1 MASMASQ
8 KISGS
13 LWAGAIGDAM
23 GGPLEPFDAEFVR
36 QKFGGGVTTLVD
48 YLAEG
53 PVWYPKGCPKGTYTD
68 DTLMRNILCQAIIK
82 NRGRISAREF
92 GQVFL
97 ETIKPQQLYDG
108 KLWLGEA
115 VVFFKLLAGSVN
127 PSSIAYWPEPR
138 EVGQSNL
145 PACDAAM
152 MMGPIGLIN
161 AGDPRQAYLD
171 ALDVGAVLQSGT
183 SVVAAG
189 AVAAATAAA
198 MLPAATPET
207 IFDATLKQLGGETHE
222 RIEQAIELAA
232 TCASP
237 EEFKSRF
244 YATMLTKVAD
254 ALEVVPAAFGI
265 LRTNNCAAVPSMI
278 HGANFGRD
286 CDTIASIAG
295 TIAGAFEGN
304 VTIPQDWKDLV
315 RAANPGQPD
324 IEQISIGLHHALCA
338 EKERSAARA
347 EFLKS
352 LLSEG
357 ENKHA

>member
-1 MASMASQ
+1 MQNIAWQ

-53 PVWYPKGCPKGTYTD
+53 PIWYPRGCPKGTYTD
-68 DTLMRNILCQAIIK
+68 DTLLRNVLCQALIK
-82 NRGRISAREF
+82 HRGRIGAREF
-92 GQVFL
+92 GHVFL
-97 ETIKPQQLYDG
+97 ETIKLQHLYEG

-115 VVFFKLLAGSVN
+115 VSYFKLLAGSMN
-127 PSSIAYWPEPR
+127 PPSIAYWPEPR
-138 EVGQSNL
+138 EVGQGNL

-171 ALDVGAVLQSGT
+171 ALEVGAVLQSGT
-183 SVVAAG
+183 SVAAAG

-198 MLPAATPET
+198 MRPAATPET
-207 IFDATLKQLGGETHE
+207 IFDATLEQLGGETQE
-222 RIEQAIELAA
+222 RIDQAIKLAA

-237 EEFKSRF
+237 EEFKSCF
-244 YATMLTKVAD
+244 HATMLTKVAD

-265 LRTNNCAAVPSMI
+265 LRTNNCAVVPSMI
-278 HGANFGRD
+278 QGVNFGRD
-286 CDTIASIAG
+286 CDTIASIAA
-295 TIAGAFEGN
+295 TIAGAYEG
-304 VTIPQDWKDLV
+304 TAAIPQNWKDAV

-324 IEQISIGLHHALCA
+324 MEHLSSGLYDALCA
-338 EKERSAARA
+338 EEERCAARV
-347 EFLKS
+347 EFLQS
-352 LLSEG
+352 LIS
-357 ENKHA
+357 

>member
-1 MASMASQ
+1 MPSMALQ

-23 GGPLEPFDAEFVR
+23 GGPLEPFDAEFAR
-36 QKFGGGVTTLVD
+36 QRFGDGVTTLVD

-53 PVWYPKGCPKGTYTD
+53 PVWYPRGCPKGTYTD
-68 DTLMRNILCQAIIK
+68 DTILRNVLCQAIIK
-82 NRGRISAREF
+82 HRGRIGAREF

-97 ETIKPQQLYDG
+97 ETIKPQQLYEG

-115 VVFFKLLAGSVN
+115 VAFFKLLAGSMN
-127 PSSIAYWPEPR
+127 PPSIAYWPEPR
-138 EVGQSNL
+138 QVGQGNL

-171 ALDVGAVLQSGT
+171 ALEVGAVLQSGT
-183 SVVAAG
+183 SVAAAG

-198 MLPAATPET
+198 MRPEATPET
-207 IFDATLKQLGGETHE
+207 IFDGTLRQLGGETQE
-222 RIEQAIELAA
+222 RIERAIQLAS
-232 TCASP
+232 TCDSP

-244 YATMLTKVAD
+244 HATMLTKVAD

-265 LRTNNCAAVPSMI
+265 LRITKCAVVPSMI
-278 HGANFGRD
+278 QGANFGRD
-286 CDTIASIAG
+286 CDTIASVAG
-295 TIAGAFEGN
+295 TIAGAYEAAGA
-304 VTIPQDWKDLV
+304 IPQNWKDAV

-324 IEQISIGLHHALCA
+324 IEELGIGLYNALRA
-338 EKERSAARA
+338 EKERCAVRV
-347 EFLKS
+347 EFLQS
-352 LLSEG
+352 VLSQ
-357 ENKHA
+357 